1 MYIVQK
7 EIFAFVK
14 ETGAKRQTT
23 RGKQAGIRKKGTEG
37 MAYVVIWIMI
47 IAIVIYQQVQK
58 QNRDARQGYRPG
70 GNAGGT
76 AQNYGMQR
84 QQGYRPVG
92 NAGGTAQNYGMQR
105 QQQGYRP
112 VGTGSGGRP
121 QPDTDRGYQASAGQ
135 GDSQQELKNRLQQRY
150 GSPSAGNRQRY
161 GQPAGNGQR
170 ADRQRGGNPP
180 AGNKQRYG
188 RPGNRTGGA
197 QNAGGQRAQS
207 DILSRAAANVRE
219 NETDELELLM
229 NAAGG
234 FAGGPA
240 DYGSLTGMTDLRE
253 SGELMREVADLMI
266 MGYQVRPVSTRD
278 FVAEGVEML
287 GKYEGS
293 AGN

>member
-14 ETGAKRQTT
+14 ETGTKRQTT

-58 QNRDARQGYRPG
+58 QNRDA
-70 GNAGGT
+70 
-76 AQNYGMQR
+76 

-121 QPDTDRGYQASAGQ
+121 QPGTDRGYQASAGQ

-161 GQPAGNGQR
+161 GQPAGNGQG

-234 FAGGPA
+234 FAGGLA

>member
-23 RGKQAGIRKKGTEG
+23 RGKQDGIRKKGTEG

-58 QNRDARQGYRPG
+58 QNRDAQQGYRPG
-70 GNAGGT
+70 
-76 AQNYGMQR
+76 
-84 QQGYRPVG
+84 G

-161 GQPAGNGQR
+161 GQPAGNGQG

-234 FAGGPA
+234 FAGGLA

>member
-70 GNAGGT
+70 GNA
-76 AQNYGMQR
+76 
-84 QQGYRPVG
+84 V
-92 NAGGTAQNYGMQR
+92 GTAQNYGMQR

-135 GDSQQELKNRLQQRY
+135 GASQQELKNRLQQRY

-161 GQPAGNGQR
+161 GQPAGNGQG

-234 FAGGPA
+234 FAGGLA

>member
-58 QNRDARQGYRPG
+58 QNRDARQGYRP
-70 GNAGGT
+70 
-76 AQNYGMQR
+76 
-84 QQGYRPVG
+84 
-92 NAGGTAQNYGMQR
+92 
-105 QQQGYRP
+105 

-135 GDSQQELKNRLQQRY
+135 GASQQELKNRLQQRY
-150 GSPSAGNRQRY
+150 GSLSAGNRQRY
-161 GQPAGNGQR
+161 GQPAGNGQG

-234 FAGGPA
+234 FAGGLA